1 MTEQPGSDGAPDPVA
16 TAPGDAVETGPPNGP
31 KPVPAA
37 VAGQPSRRSTIMRTG
52 LIVGVL
58 FVVFVIILPQFV
70 SYEDIIDAFLS
81 LSPLQ
86 IVVMTLFG
94 IVAWAVSGAVF
105 SALIPGLSLVRG
117 AMSYLILTGTGA
129 SIPAGPWNMGVVWVV
144 IRGWGLSNAAAGSGI
159 ALYGVADMLS
169 RLALP
174 ILVIIPLLLAGELE
188 DRGEIRTVGF
198 IALIGVVGFF
208 VFGGLI
214 MAVVRSQRL
223 ADALGRQSQRLVD
236 WVMRRLDRSGSPDV
250 AGAVGRFRDQM
261 GAVIRQRGWL
271 AIVVAI
277 ISKVVWAVVLLAA
290 LRAVGVPER
299 AISGL
304 EVLTVYAVT
313 WIVLIIPIA
322 PGGAG
327 VPELLMISMFTT
339 ITGGQYQA
347 EISAG
352 VFLFRIYNWFLTIP
366 LAWILLKVARRGRPM
381 LPTGAELKE
390 VASGATV
397 GEPA

>member
-1 MTEQPGSDGAPDPVA
+1 MTEQPGADGRPADRPDPGPA
-16 TAPGDAVETGPPNGP
+16 TPGETPENGP

-37 VAGQPSRRSTIMRTG
+37 VAGQPSRRATVMRTG
-52 LIVGVL
+52 LIVAVL

-81 LSPLQ
+81 LDPLQ
-86 IVVMTLFG
+86 IVFMTLLG

-144 IRGWGLSNAAAGSGI
+144 IRGWGLSNAATASGI

-174 ILVIIPLLLAGELE
+174 ILVIVPLLLAGQLE
-188 DRGEIRTVGF
+188 DRGEIRTVGI

-208 VFGGLI
+208 LFAGLI

-236 WVMRRLDRSGSPDV
+236 WVMRRLHRSGSPDV

-277 ISKVVWAVVLLAA
+277 VSKVVWAVVLLAA

-313 WIVLIIPIA
+313 WIILIVPIA

-366 LAWILLKVARRGRPM
+366 LAWILLKVARRGKPM